1 MVVGL
6 SIAHGSPGS
15 NTPSIVSATFSC
27 DAAVYRYI
35 HKAKLQEKG
44 VGLITCLKEL
54 MIEGCKVSFSPLK
67 KFLNIVKNLGQLNS
81 KSTFLNPN
89 ELNLLLRGS
98 MAKPKSNQPKLS
110 FIVSAVQRASSVKL
124 PVMKL
129 NNARR
134 PLPLFPASSEFFIF
148 FIKKTSFGIQPW
160 PDFHLRQQNAPNPSL
175 CRE

>member
-67 KFLNIVKNLGQLNS
+67 KFLNIVKNLG
-81 KSTFLNPN
+81 
-89 ELNLLLRGS
+89 
-98 MAKPKSNQPKLS
+98 
-110 FIVSAVQRASSVKL
+110 
-124 PVMKL
+124 
-129 NNARR
+129 
-134 PLPLFPASSEFFIF
+134 
-148 FIKKTSFGIQPW
+148 
-160 PDFHLRQQNAPNPSL
+160 
-175 CRE
+175 